1 MDAAPPPSPVPAP
14 APSPPQPDVLHA
26 WPPAAQWATAF
37 LLGVAGTLL
46 VVHSFSYLRW
56 TTRPTDHA
64 IGYQVDVNE
73 AGRAELIQLPGIGNA
88 LAQRIEEHRQQ
99 RGPFRNLE
107 EMRQVPGIGPT
118 TLERLRPWVR
128 VTEPA
133 PGPGSIP
140 GPAGSR
146 RPLSKKEENLK
157 EVIDINRATGEE
169 LQRLP
174 GIGPKLSQRILDE
187 RGKRPFRSVDEL
199 RRVPGIGPKILERLR
214 PYVTVGGEP
223 QRVAQRKL

>member
-1 MDAAPPPSPVPAP
+1 MDAAPPPSPVPAS
-14 APSPPQPDVLHA
+14 ASPPQPAVLHA

-37 LLGVAGTLL
+37 LLGVSVTLL
-46 VVHSFSYLRW
+46 IVHSFSYLRW
-56 TTRPTDHA
+56 STRPTDRV

-73 AGRAELIQLPGIGNA
+73 AGRAELIQLPGIGTT
-88 LAQRIEEHRQQ
+88 LAERIEEHRQQ
-99 RGPFRNLE
+99 RGPFRSVE

-118 TLERLRPWVR
+118 MLERLRPWVR

-133 PGPGSIP
+133 PGPDSIP

-157 EVIDINRATGEE
+157 EVIDINRATSEE

-187 RGKRPFRSVDEL
+187 RAKRLFRSVDEL
-199 RRVPGIGPKILERLR
+199 RRVPGIGPKTLEKLR
-214 PYVTVGGEP
+214 PYVTVGGES
-223 QRVAQRKL
+223 QRVAKH